1 MCATKGGVIQQR
13 WQEKKEAILCFSQV
27 LDRIQI
33 DNFSDSITLRRIQ
46 ENNSTGHAGEVW
58 QITGDLSAPGSSHS
72 ADVDKVELMWVG
84 ERGEKKSCRRRRNP
98 FETETVHAHGLVC
111 DTC

>member
-46 ENNSTGHAGEVW
+46 ENNSTGHAVEVW

-84 ERGEKKSCRRRRNP
+84 ERGEKKLQKKKKS
-98 FETETVHAHGLVC
+98 F
-111 DTC
+111 